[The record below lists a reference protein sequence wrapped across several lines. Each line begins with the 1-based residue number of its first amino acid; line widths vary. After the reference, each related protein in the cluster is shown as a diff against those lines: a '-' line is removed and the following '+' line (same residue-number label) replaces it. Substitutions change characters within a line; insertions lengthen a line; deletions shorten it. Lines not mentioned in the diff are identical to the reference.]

1 MEKKEKKR
9 IIKDYDT
16 LPEDIIARIKMQY
29 PRGFAQHLVF
39 YTNKDG
45 KRVSALP
52 FETEDIYYLVRMS
65 VQDAHQII
73 EDDDD
78 YDDDGVL
85 RDDFTLDDY
94 TANEDAGY
102 DNSTPKF
109 GDENLMYG
117 MSEEEEETANKKK
130 IGEDDLLLGMDLG
143 DEDLPDDEYD
153 DEDDDEEDSTEE
165 PEDEDED

>member
-1 MEKKEKKR
+1 MDKKEKKR
-9 IIKDYDT
+9 IIKDYDG
-16 LPEDIIARIKMQY
+16 LPPEVIAQIKLKY

-52 FETEDIYYLVRMS
+52 FETDEIYYLVRMS
-65 VQDAHQII
+65 VQDAQQII

-94 TANEDAGY
+94 AANEDAGY
-102 DNSTPKF
+102 ESKAPK
-109 GDENLMYG
+109 GTENLMFG
-117 MSEEEEETANKKK
+117 MEDEDEHQKNAKKA
-130 IGEDDLLLGMDLG
+130 GEKDLLLGLDL
-143 DEDLPDDEYD
+143 DENEDDNYD
-153 DEDDDEEDSTEE
+153 DDDDEEDSESYDDE
-165 PEDEDED
+165 EDEDED